1 MSNFVKCFVNR
12 LPQWTVTGEFGLN
25 QDLNL
30 KDFLKSM
37 VDDHRQNPRFEI
49 EGFELI
55 KNGFSFIVRRFLEIN
70 GRKMSTTSK
79 FYAKQRNNDGL
90 KIEEG
95 VCETLL

>member
-1 MSNFVKCFVNR
+1 MDCNGRVWIKS
-12 LPQWTVTGEFGLN
+12 GSEFER
-25 QDLNL
+25 
-30 KDFLKSM
+30 FLKSM